1 MCIRDRKKGVKY
13 VAANGGKM
21 DNLGETKVRF
31 RREGTTGVNSI
42 KFQVT
47 DVGKPL
53 ASVSR
58 ILDKGNSVV
67 FTRNG
72 GGAYIV
78 NETTR
83 EKIPIR
89 EEKGTFVI
97 DVEFLEPAPGAQ
109 GFPGQGS

>member
-1 MCIRDRKKGVKY
+1 M
-13 VAANGGKM
+13 
-21 DNLGETKVRF
+21 RF
-31 RREGTTGVNSI
+31 RRDGAEGVCGI

-58 ILDKGNSVV
+58 ILDKGNSVI
-67 FTRNG
+67 FTRNSG
-72 GGAYIV
+72 GSYIV
-78 NETTR
+78 NEKTR

-97 DVEFLEPAPGAQ
+97 DVEFLEPEQGVQ
-109 GFPGQGS
+109 GFPGRGN